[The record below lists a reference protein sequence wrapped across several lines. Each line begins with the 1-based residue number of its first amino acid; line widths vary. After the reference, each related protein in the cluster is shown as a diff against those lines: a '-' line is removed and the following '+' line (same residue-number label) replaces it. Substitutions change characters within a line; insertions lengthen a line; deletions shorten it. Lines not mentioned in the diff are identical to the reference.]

1 MTCPSTLLDMPDTSA
16 PPALPLPRG
25 LERPVLGLVALL
37 RTAAF
42 WLSVALPVA
51 YPVVL
56 LASLETLPLL
66 LGAHVLAVTVGHGH
80 QPGGSP
86 LPTETG

>member
-1 MTCPSTLLDMPDTSA
+1 MPDTST
-16 PPALPLPRG
+16 PLALPVPRG
-25 LERPVLGLVALL
+25 LERSMLGLVALL
-37 RTAAF
+37 RTVAF
-42 WLSVALPVA
+42 WLSVALPAA

-80 QPGGSP
+80 QPGGGL
-86 LPTETG
+86 LPRGTG